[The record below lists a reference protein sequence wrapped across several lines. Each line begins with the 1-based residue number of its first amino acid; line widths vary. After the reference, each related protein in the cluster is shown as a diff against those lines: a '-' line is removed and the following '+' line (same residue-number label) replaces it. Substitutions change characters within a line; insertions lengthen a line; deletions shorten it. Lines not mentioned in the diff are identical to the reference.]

1 MQTTLAGHELP
12 SEKISGI
19 ISSCIHVIMIC
30 KAHQHP
36 QRCSSLHGLALVH
49 TAAHPP
55 SKPIHK
61 VLNGRSGESWSSLEL
76 LRAVFLGLTV
86 QAASNTGN
94 TYWDF
99 VNGADT
105 STVGCGAD
113 ADKVLKHKGVL
124 VEGKTDPQ
132 SVFIFTMLLYAAS
145 AALMADRILASTT
158 ILGVYVAGVL
168 LSHFYTANPIR
179 LKYYALGDI
188 AIFIAFG
195 PLLTLCTVLLVS
207 PSAAA
212 RSEIVAEVWGLTVP
226 CQLICECI
234 LHANNS
240 RDIFEDRKNGLTTL
254 ATLLGF
260 DNSKRLFVG
269 MILGAYACACTF
281 GWKRGSASMFLV
293 LVTIPLAWD
302 VVSRF
307 CRDANRMA
315 DLPKRVAKLHLAF
328 GLCMI
333 AGVLMS

>member
-1 MQTTLAGHELP
+1 M
-12 SEKISGI
+12 
-19 ISSCIHVIMIC
+19 
-30 KAHQHP
+30 
-36 QRCSSLHGLALVH
+36 R
-49 TAAHPP
+49 
-55 SKPIHK
+55 
-61 VLNGRSGESWSSLEL
+61 RSGEPWNSLEL
-76 LRAVFLGLTV
+76 IRAIFLGLTV

-105 STVGCGAD
+105 KSVGCGAD

-124 VEGKTDPQ
+124 VDGLTDPQ

-145 AALMADRILASTT
+145 AVLMCDRILGNGT
-158 ILGVYVAGVL
+158 IFMVYMAGVL

-195 PLLTLCTVLLVS
+195 PLLTMCTLLLVS

-212 RSEIVAEVWGLTVP
+212 RASIIAEVWGLTVP

-254 ATLLGF
+254 ATILGF

-269 MILGAYACACTF
+269 MIVGAYACAGVF
-281 GWKRGSASMFLV
+281 AYRRGSASMFLV
-293 LVTIPLAWD
+293 VLSIPLAMD

-328 GLCMI
+328 GLLMI
-333 AGVLMS
+333 VGVLLS